1 MNIIIK
7 NIPNSITC
15 LNLLSGCLACIV
27 ALNGQFEYVALFIAL
42 SAVFDFFDGFSSRLL
57 HAYSALGKELDS
69 LADLISF
76 GLAPGLTVLSFL
88 KIHADFPSAG
98 MWAEWLPYVALM
110 IPVFSGLRLA
120 KFNIDTRQTTSFIG
134 LPVPANALF
143 WLGICF
149 GSVTNGYLI
158 LAGVVVFSY
167 LLVSEIPMFSL
178 KISGFGWRENK
189 IRYCYFICLIISA
202 GIWGKG
208 ILIFIIPLYILFSVV
223 EALIKITTSN
233 R

>member
-88 KIHADFPSAG
+88 KIHADFPGAG
-98 MWAEWLPYVALM
+98 TWAGWLPYVALM

-178 KISGFGWRENK
+178 KMKTVSIKENYRQYILLLSAIALLCIFGIK
-189 IRYCYFICLIISA
+189 GLSAII
-202 GIWGKG
+202 G
-208 ILIFIIPLYILFSVV
+208 LYILLSLLTIRRKATKM
-223 EALIKITTSN
+223 E
-233 R
+233 